1 LAKNI
6 ETLLLQY
13 RAEDI
18 RSNYGGIM
26 HLCLEIVKAHL
37 KVDPNPETKKLLKDL
52 NYIKQN
58 TSKKLNTP
66 YFIVVHVVARN
77 MHKPLSFPIEVRVG
91 NRRTREFEL
100 GELIQELED
109 AHIAINEIQQ
119 AIARH
124 YSIDIPISKHGQAV
138 VFDFSNPQH
147 GMKERFKHGDED
159 KAT

>member
-37 KVDPNPETKKLLKDL
+37 KVDPSDETKQLLKDL
-52 NYIKQN
+52 NYIKNN
-58 TSKKLNTP
+58 TSDKLKTP

-77 MHKPLSFPIEVRVG
+77 MHKPLTFPVEVKVG
-91 NRRTREFEL
+91 NRRTREFEV
-100 GELIQELED
+100 GELINELEE

-124 YSIDIPISKHGQAV
+124 YSIDIPISKHGEAI
-138 VFDFSNPQH
+138 VFDFSNPQE
-147 GMKERFKHGDED
+147 GMKDRFKHGGD
-159 KAT
+159 K